1 MIQNDEPVE
10 RARDIV
16 VNSYGPIFL
25 STDITYGDTTY
36 GETTQLE
43 FVRRHKRLGDVVNCH
58 FRAKASDINV
68 GKTIINSN
76 VNDKLT
82 ITIQKAFLRT
92 AAIGLTQKINNWYI
106 VYFGCKKFKSCPHIQ
121 KQVIISNQ
129 YKLYFNY
136 WHHFPGLGMG
146 ERKIHIACF
155 QGVDLKRAIM
165 FDTEEVDFE
174 NRISVT
180 YLDSRSTVQQLEN
193 GQIEL
198 RDACCATDFCELC
211 QVEEEQR
218 EERKRARQAEEER
231 KNAQAKA
238 ELIKSRQVEEDRKL
252 EQVRQAE
259 EEKKRARQAEEEEK
273 RAQLRNIMKKMKLT
287 KLHTG
292 WFSFHD
298 INEGDDRDFGL
309 VYQGPLAVDWEE
321 RAWPGGPL
329 LSQFTVYG
337 TFGLLS
343 HVNSTKN

>member
-1 MIQNDEPVE
+1 MNGTWAEYRSGEGTCHIQCTEIQQQIDDVVIQNDEPVE

-43 FVRRHKRLGDVVNCH
+43 FVRRHKRLGEVVNCH

-82 ITIQKAFLRT
+82 ITIEKAFLRT

-193 GQIEL
+193 GKIEL

-211 QVEEEQR
+211 QVEEEER
-218 EERKRARQAEEER
+218 ERERQARAELKRKRAREAEERAREAEER
-231 KNAQAKA
+231 A
-238 ELIKSRQVEEDRKL
+238 
-252 EQVRQAE
+252 RQAE

-273 RAQLRNIMKKMKLT
+273 RAQVRNIMKKMKLT

-298 INEGDDRDFGL
+298 INEGDDRDF
-309 VYQGPLAVDWEE
+309 VDQVQK
-321 RAWPGGPL
+321 G
-329 LSQFTVYG
+329 
-337 TFGLLS
+337 
-343 HVNSTKN
+343 